1 MSRPVLTIKDTSFS
15 DCEVQLDGKILR
27 LKSYTIYRDAK
38 TSNIILGL
46 GYHDVEMVKEIQSD
60 DVIFVKWRGMIFKRV
75 DMDDEMIRS

>member
-1 MSRPVLTIKDTSFS
+1 MSRPTLTIKDITFS
-15 DCEVQLDGKILR
+15 DCEVQLDGQTLK

-38 TSNIILGL
+38 TSNIILDL

-60 DVIFVKWRGMIFKRV
+60 DVIFVKWRGMTFQRV

>member
-1 MSRPVLTIKDTSFS
+1 MSNPLLTIKDASYS

-38 TSNIILGL
+38 TFNIILDL

-60 DVIFVKWRGMIFKRV
+60 DVIFVKWRGMTFKRV